1 MTTYLAYKDTA
12 NDVVILFSKQL
23 NGNRKI
29 APSRMVILNQFT
41 FSIEQWEMAE
51 TSTFNEFYSTAKSNC
66 LDCVYAGVKGKCY
79 TRKLH
84 SYFSFKYHIK
94 SAKAQLQTI
103 PEKENFDWNK
113 LYKLTTK
120 VEYIRFGVYGEPVFI
135 PKDNILKL
143 IKVQPNYTG
152 YTHAWQQFDDYKDI
166 FLASC
171 NNISE
176 SFFAMSLGWKTFTSI
191 ANKEALKGFEKKFV
205 NCPASAESG
214 KKSLCSIC
222 GLCRGNKK
230 GKPIYILEH

>member
-1 MTTYLAYKDTA
+1 MTNYLAYKDTA

-23 NGNRKI
+23 NSNRKI

-41 FSIEQWEMAE
+41 FSTEQWEKVETASLAE
-51 TSTFNEFYSTAKSNC
+51 FFTANQSNC
-66 LDCVYAGVKGKCY
+66 LNCVYGGAKGKCY
-79 TRKLH
+79 AQKFH
-84 SYFSFKYHIK
+84 SWMSYKHHIK
-94 SAKAQLQTI
+94 GAKAQLNTI

-113 LYKLTTK
+113 LYKLAAK
-120 VEYIRFGVYGEPVFI
+120 VDYTRFGVYGEPVFI
-135 PKDNILKL
+135 PKANILEL
-143 IKVQPNYTG
+143 IKIQPNYTG
-152 YTHAWQQFDDYKDI
+152 YTHAWQKFEDYKDI

-176 SFFAMSLGWKTFTSI
+176 TFFAISLGWKPFASI
-191 ANKEALKGFEKKFV
+191 KNMEELKGFEKKFV

-222 GLCRGNKK
+222 GLCRASKK